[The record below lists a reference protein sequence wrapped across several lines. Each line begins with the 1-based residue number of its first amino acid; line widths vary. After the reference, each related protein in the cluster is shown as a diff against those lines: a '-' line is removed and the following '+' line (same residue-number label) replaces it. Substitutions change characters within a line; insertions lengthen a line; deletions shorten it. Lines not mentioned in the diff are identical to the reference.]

1 MKITGEQ
8 IVSALADRLSD
19 MGQRC
24 HDSAIV
30 ALLAT
35 LNWQQVNQL
44 TALGDVSQWRNE
56 RVNRAAAALAT
67 DHIGESNAMLAARAN
82 GGGKGAV

>member
-8 IVSALADRLSD
+8 IVSALADRLID
-19 MGQRC
+19 TGQRC

-30 ALLAT
+30 GLLAT

-44 TALGDVSQWRNE
+44 TALGDVSQWHNE
-56 RVNRAAAALAT
+56 RANRAAAALAT
-67 DHIGESNAMLAARAN
+67 EV
-82 GGGKGAV
+82 GK